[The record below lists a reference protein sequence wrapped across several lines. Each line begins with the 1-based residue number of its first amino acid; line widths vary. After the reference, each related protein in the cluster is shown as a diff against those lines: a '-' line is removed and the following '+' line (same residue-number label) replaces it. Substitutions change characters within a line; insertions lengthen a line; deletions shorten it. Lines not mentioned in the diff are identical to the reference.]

1 MGFPSPATDYQENR
15 LSLDQHCN
23 TGAPGV
29 FFFRSDTYSFRE
41 GIKPGALLIVDFGG
55 TPVDGS
61 LVLCVLEQEFR
72 IMRLRLHPK
81 RCLQELDK
89 LDNFRAI
96 PDDDED
102 GSARRRAPCG
112 RCRCSCR
119 AAPRWR
125 RARPSRR
132 ERPAAGTVAKLAMRQ
147 PFVLFKGLTFQ
158 KLCLPGAFRP
168 GDHHNKMLRPGL
180 CVVHASPQ
188 YL

>member
-102 GSARRRAPCG
+102 GLEVR
-112 RCRCSCR
+112 
-119 AAPRWR
+119 
-125 RARPSRR
+125 
-132 ERPAAGTVAKLAMRQ
+132 
-147 PFVLFKGLTFQ
+147 
-158 KLCLPGAFRP
+158 
-168 GDHHNKMLRPGL
+168 
-180 CVVHASPQ
+180 
-188 YL
+188 